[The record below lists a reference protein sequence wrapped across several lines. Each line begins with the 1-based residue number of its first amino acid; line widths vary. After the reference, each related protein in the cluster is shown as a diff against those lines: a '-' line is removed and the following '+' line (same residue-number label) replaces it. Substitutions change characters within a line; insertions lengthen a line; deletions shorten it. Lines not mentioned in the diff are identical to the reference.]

1 MARRRLDADESRSLI
16 LDAAERLMR
25 REGYGAVNTRSV
37 AAEAGVKPPL
47 VHYHFATTD
56 NLLLAFYNRSA
67 ERSEDL
73 LAQAIVADNPL
84 RSIWEYNI
92 DPHRNVLAS
101 EFMALANHRES
112 IRNAMSRNV
121 EKFRTMQALALKGA
135 FERGLYRETAMPSG
149 VMVMLISAVGRAFV
163 MEENIGI
170 SADHDATRATIEAL
184 ISAQEKRVENSE
196 I

>member
-1 MARRRLDADESRSLI
+1 
-16 LDAAERLMR
+16 
-25 REGYGAVNTRSV
+25 
-37 AAEAGVKPPL
+37 
-47 VHYHFATTD
+47 
-56 NLLLAFYNRSA
+56 
-67 ERSEDL
+67 
-73 LAQAIVADNPL
+73 
-84 RSIWEYNI
+84 
-92 DPHRNVLAS
+92 
-101 EFMALANHRES
+101 
-112 IRNAMSRNV
+112 
-121 EKFRTMQALALKGA
+121 MQALALKGA